1 MESLIDKL
9 FSRTSNLDYVSK
21 NIKKISKEEEVAKI
35 FNAINTFSSIS
46 ELRFVGGCIRKVI
59 NKEEIDDIDLATN
72 LTPTQVCEAL
82 NKNNIKYYETGI
94 EHGTITAVINDKSFE
109 ITTLRKDISTD
120 GRHAEV
126 EFSDDWKED
135 ASRRDFSINAIY
147 SDQEGN
153 LFDPFNGRKDIL
165 EGNINFIGSVEK
177 RIKEDYLRIVRYI
190 RFFLNYSKKKHDP
203 KTLKNIKI
211 NLDGISNLSSERLLN
226 ELKKILKSNG
236 FKNVSRDKESLE
248 LLSLIFPQL
257 IRINSFEK
265 LNSISE
271 EIYQKSDFIFLLSVM
286 IINETDNVD
295 YFLYK
300 FNLSKKDQKRIKILD
315 NFYKDKITKNTF
327 KEKNLIKILYFQGRQ
342 SILDILNY
350 KIITTKKIDP
360 NLIELKRQFE
370 NKELPTFPIDT
381 KNLMQEY
388 DLVEGKTLG
397 KKLKQLE
404 EFWVNNNFQI
414 NKEQV
419 DVIIKA

>member
-35 FNAINTFSSIS
+35 FNAINTFSSLS

-59 NKEEIDDIDLATN
+59 NKEKIDDIDLATN

-126 EFSDDWKED
+126 EFSEDWKED

-248 LLSLIFPQL
+248 LLNLIFPQL

>member
-35 FNAINTFSSIS
+35 FNAINTFSSLS

-59 NKEEIDDIDLATN
+59 NKEKIDDIDLATN

-165 EGNINFIGSVEK
+165 EGNINFIGSAEK

-327 KEKNLIKILYFQGRQ
+327 KEKNLVKILYFQGRQ
-342 SILDILNY
+342 AIQDILNY

>member
-21 NIKKISKEEEVAKI
+21 KIKEISKEEEVAKI
-35 FNAINTFSSIS
+35 FNAINTFSSLS
-46 ELRFVGGCIRKVI
+46 EIRFVGGCIRKVI
-59 NKEEIDDIDLATN
+59 NKEKIDDIDLATN

-327 KEKNLIKILYFQGRQ
+327 KEKNLVKILYFQGRQ
-342 SILDILNY
+342 AILDILNY

>member
-300 FNLSKKDQKRIKILD
+300 FNLSKKDQKRITILD

-342 SILDILNY
+342 AILDILNY

>member
-21 NIKKISKEEEVAKI
+21 KIKEISKEEEVAKI

>member
-94 EHGTITAVINDKSFE
+94 EHGTITAVINYKSFE

-300 FNLSKKDQKRIKILD
+300 YNLSKKDQKRIKILD

>member
-1 MESLIDKL
+1 
-9 FSRTSNLDYVSK
+9 
-21 NIKKISKEEEVAKI
+21 
-35 FNAINTFSSIS
+35 
-46 ELRFVGGCIRKVI
+46 
-59 NKEEIDDIDLATN
+59 
-72 LTPTQVCEAL
+72 
-82 NKNNIKYYETGI
+82 
-94 EHGTITAVINDKSFE
+94 
-109 ITTLRKDISTD
+109 
-120 GRHAEV
+120 
-126 EFSDDWKED
+126 
-135 ASRRDFSINAIY
+135 
-147 SDQEGN
+147 
-153 LFDPFNGRKDIL
+153 
-165 EGNINFIGSVEK
+165 
-177 RIKEDYLRIVRYI
+177 
-190 RFFLNYSKKKHDP
+190 
-203 KTLKNIKI
+203 
-211 NLDGISNLSSERLLN
+211 
-226 ELKKILKSNG
+226 
-236 FKNVSRDKESLE
+236 
-248 LLSLIFPQL
+248 
-257 IRINSFEK
+257 
-265 LNSISE
+265 
-271 EIYQKSDFIFLLSVM
+271 M

-342 SILDILNY
+342 AILDILNY

>member
-165 EGNINFIGSVEK
+165 EGNINFIGSAEK

-342 SILDILNY
+342 AILDILNY

>member
-21 NIKKISKEEEVAKI
+21 KIKEISKEEEVVKI
-35 FNAINTFSSIS
+35 FNAINTFSSLS
-46 ELRFVGGCIRKVI
+46 EVRFVGGCIRKVI

-165 EGNINFIGSVEK
+165 EGNINFIGSAEK

-300 FNLSKKDQKRIKILD
+300 FNLSKKDQKRITILD

-342 SILDILNY
+342 AILDILNY

>member
-126 EFSDDWKED
+126 EFSEDWKED

-327 KEKNLIKILYFQGRQ
+327 KEKNLVKILYFQGRQ
-342 SILDILNY
+342 AILDILNY

-370 NKELPTFPIDT
+370 NKDLPTFPIDT

-404 EFWVNNNFQI
+404 EFWINNNFQI

>member
-165 EGNINFIGSVEK
+165 EGNINFIGSAEK

-300 FNLSKKDQKRIKILD
+300 FNLSKKDQKRIKTLD

-327 KEKNLIKILYFQGRQ
+327 SEKNLIKILYFQGRQ

>member
-165 EGNINFIGSVEK
+165 EGNINFIGSAEK

-190 RFFLNYSKKKHDP
+190 RFFFKLLEKK
-203 KTLKNIKI
+203 T
-211 NLDGISNLSSERLLN
+211 
-226 ELKKILKSNG
+226 
-236 FKNVSRDKESLE
+236 
-248 LLSLIFPQL
+248 
-257 IRINSFEK
+257 
-265 LNSISE
+265 
-271 EIYQKSDFIFLLSVM
+271 
-286 IINETDNVD
+286 
-295 YFLYK
+295 
-300 FNLSKKDQKRIKILD
+300 
-315 NFYKDKITKNTF
+315 
-327 KEKNLIKILYFQGRQ
+327 
-342 SILDILNY
+342 
-350 KIITTKKIDP
+350 
-360 NLIELKRQFE
+360 
-370 NKELPTFPIDT
+370 
-381 KNLMQEY
+381 
-388 DLVEGKTLG
+388 
-397 KKLKQLE
+397 
-404 EFWVNNNFQI
+404 
-414 NKEQV
+414 
-419 DVIIKA
+419 

>member
-165 EGNINFIGSVEK
+165 EGNINFIGSAEK

-300 FNLSKKDQKRIKILD
+300 FNLSKKDQKRIKTLD

>member
-21 NIKKISKEEEVAKI
+21 KIKEISKEEEVVKI
-35 FNAINTFSSIS
+35 FNAINTFSSLS
-46 ELRFVGGCIRKVI
+46 EVRFVGGCIRKVI

-342 SILDILNY
+342 AILDILNY

>member
-21 NIKKISKEEEVAKI
+21 KIKEISKEEEVAKI
-35 FNAINTFSSIS
+35 FNAINTFSSLS
-46 ELRFVGGCIRKVI
+46 EVRFVGGCIRKVI

-342 SILDILNY
+342 AILDILNY

>member
-21 NIKKISKEEEVAKI
+21 KIKEISKEEEVVKI
-35 FNAINTFSSIS
+35 FNAINTFSSLS
-46 ELRFVGGCIRKVI
+46 EVRFVGGCIRKVI

-165 EGNINFIGSVEK
+165 EGNINFIGSAEK

-342 SILDILNY
+342 AILDILNY

>member
-21 NIKKISKEEEVAKI
+21 KIKEISKEEEVAKI

-342 SILDILNY
+342 AILDILNY

-370 NKELPTFPIDT
+370 NKDLPTFPIDT

>member
-21 NIKKISKEEEVAKI
+21 KIKEISKEEEVAKI

-165 EGNINFIGSVEK
+165 EGNINFIGSAEK

-300 FNLSKKDQKRIKILD
+300 FNLSKKDQKRIKTLD

>member
-165 EGNINFIGSVEK
+165 EGNINFIGSAEK

-300 FNLSKKDQKRIKILD
+300 FNLSKKDQKRIKTLD
-315 NFYKDKITKNTF
+315 NFYKDKIIKNTF

>member
-165 EGNINFIGSVEK
+165 EGNINFIGSAEK

-300 FNLSKKDQKRIKILD
+300 FNLSKKDQKRIKTLD

-350 KIITTKKIDP
+350 KIITTKKIVP

>member
-21 NIKKISKEEEVAKI
+21 KIKEISKEEEVVKI
-35 FNAINTFSSIS
+35 FNAINTFSSLS
-46 ELRFVGGCIRKVI
+46 EVRFVGGCIRKVI

-72 LTPTQVCEAL
+72 LTPTQACEAL

-109 ITTLRKDISTD
+109 ITTLRKDLITD

-342 SILDILNY
+342 AILDILNY

-370 NKELPTFPIDT
+370 NKDLPTFPIDT

-414 NKEQV
+414 SKEQV

>member
-21 NIKKISKEEEVAKI
+21 NIKEISKEEEVVKI

-82 NKNNIKYYETGI
+82 NKNNIRYYETGI

-342 SILDILNY
+342 AILDILNY

-370 NKELPTFPIDT
+370 NKDLPTFPIDT

>member
-165 EGNINFIGSVEK
+165 EGNINFIGSAEK

-300 FNLSKKDQKRIKILD
+300 FNLSKKDQKRITILD

-342 SILDILNY
+342 AILDILNY

>member
-120 GRHAEV
+120 GRHAVV

-342 SILDILNY
+342 AILDILNY

>member
-21 NIKKISKEEEVAKI
+21 KIKEISKEEEVAKI

-248 LLSLIFPQL
+248 LLNLIFPQL

-300 FNLSKKDQKRIKILD
+300 YNLSKKDQKRIKILD

-342 SILDILNY
+342 AILDILNY

>member
-1 MESLIDKL
+1 M
-9 FSRTSNLDYVSK
+9 
-21 NIKKISKEEEVAKI
+21 
-35 FNAINTFSSIS
+35 
-46 ELRFVGGCIRKVI
+46 
-59 NKEEIDDIDLATN
+59 
-72 LTPTQVCEAL
+72 
-82 NKNNIKYYETGI
+82 
-94 EHGTITAVINDKSFE
+94 
-109 ITTLRKDISTD
+109 
-120 GRHAEV
+120 
-126 EFSDDWKED
+126 
-135 ASRRDFSINAIY
+135 
-147 SDQEGN
+147 
-153 LFDPFNGRKDIL
+153 
-165 EGNINFIGSVEK
+165 
-177 RIKEDYLRIVRYI
+177 
-190 RFFLNYSKKKHDP
+190 
-203 KTLKNIKI
+203 
-211 NLDGISNLSSERLLN
+211 LN

-327 KEKNLIKILYFQGRQ
+327 KEKNLVKILYFQGRQ
-342 SILDILNY
+342 AILDILNY

-370 NKELPTFPIDT
+370 NKDLPTFPIDT

-414 NKEQV
+414 NKEQI

>member
-342 SILDILNY
+342 AILDILNY
-350 KIITTKKIDP
+350 KIITSKKIDP

>member
-21 NIKKISKEEEVAKI
+21 KIKEISKEEEVAKI

-300 FNLSKKDQKRIKILD
+300 FNLSKKDQKRIKTLD

-342 SILDILNY
+342 AILDILNY

>member
-21 NIKKISKEEEVAKI
+21 KIKEISKEEEVAKI
-35 FNAINTFSSIS
+35 FNAINTFSSLS

-342 SILDILNY
+342 AILDILNY

>member
-21 NIKKISKEEEVAKI
+21 KIKEISKEEEVAKI

-120 GRHAEV
+120 GRHAVV

>member
-109 ITTLRKDISTD
+109 ITTLRKDLITD

-165 EGNINFIGSVEK
+165 EGNINFIGSAEK

-300 FNLSKKDQKRIKILD
+300 FNLSKKDQKRIKTLD

>member
-35 FNAINTFSSIS
+35 FNAINTFSSLS
-46 ELRFVGGCIRKVI
+46 EVRFVGGCIRKVI

-342 SILDILNY
+342 AILDILNY

>member
-177 RIKEDYLRIVRYI
+177 RIKEDYLRILRYI

-300 FNLSKKDQKRIKILD
+300 FNLSKKDQKRIKTLD

-342 SILDILNY
+342 AILDILNY